1 MGRRDE
7 SVTVAVT
14 VVRVTPRAALLSL
27 EGTEEWVPL
36 SCLDTALA
44 REDEGEDVEVEIHGW
59 KAEELGW
66 D

>member
-7 SVTVAVT
+7 PVTVEVT
-14 VVRVTPRAALLSL
+14 VVRLTPRAALLSL
-27 EGTEEWVPL
+27 DGAEEWVPL
-36 SCLDTALA
+36 SCLDTVLD
-44 REDEGEDVEVEIHGW
+44 REDEGQDVEVEIHGW